1 MCTKDRLVNFL
12 DKNDFFFR
20 KQYGSQATLPA
31 TVHIIVDIQNQL
43 DCNKLAAGVFIDLRK
58 VFDTIHHTILLRK
71 LQRAAIMG
79 IVYDWFFSYLTNRY
93 QYGTRNSVCSSTELL
108 ENGVPQGS
116 ALGPIYLIY
125 VIDIYFVNLLRQP
138 YLFIIFYFADE
149 VQTLLQKIK
158 FDLDLIS
165 AWFITNKLTI
175 NTDNTVNIIFSKQ
188 DDNDVIDHLQLSG
201 ESLKL
206 LKEMEISWSNH

>member
-1 MCTKDRLVNFL
+1 
-12 DKNDFFFR
+12 
-20 KQYGSQATLPA
+20 
-31 TVHIIVDIQNQL
+31 
-43 DCNKLAAGVFIDLRK
+43 
-58 VFDTIHHTILLRK
+58 
-71 LQRAAIMG
+71 
-79 IVYDWFFSYLTNRY
+79 
-93 QYGTRNSVCSSTELL
+93 
-108 ENGVPQGS
+108 
-116 ALGPIYLIY
+116 

-175 NTDNTVNIIFSKQ
+175 NTDKTVNIIFSKQ

>member
-165 AWFITNKLTI
+165 ASRFKYR
-175 NTDNTVNIIFSKQ
+175 
-188 DDNDVIDHLQLSG
+188 
-201 ESLKL
+201 
-206 LKEMEISWSNH
+206 